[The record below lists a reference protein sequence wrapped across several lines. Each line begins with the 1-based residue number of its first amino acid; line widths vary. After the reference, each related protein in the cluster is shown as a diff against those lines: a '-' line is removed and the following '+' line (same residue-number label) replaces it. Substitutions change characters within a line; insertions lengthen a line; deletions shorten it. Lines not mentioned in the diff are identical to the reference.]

1 MFAFLCEHTKKH
13 QRARNFELC
22 IGQLG
27 VGHYLA
33 SQAWGAQDT
42 EADAVRER
50 MHKNYNGVSAE
61 NRSRNPKTRIALP
74 WRKCL

>member
-13 QRARNFELC
+13 QRARNFEPY

-50 MHKNYNGVSAE
+50 MHQNYNVF
-61 NRSRNPKTRIALP
+61 PLKTAHAIR
-74 WRKCL
+74 RRG